1 MFVNCIQKPPISV
14 IHVNLEIY
22 IKLKLNLKIK
32 ILNVLD
38 TEELLL

>member
-14 IHVNLEIY
+14 IHINLPIY

-32 ILNVLD
+32 IPNVLD
-38 TEELLL
+38 TEELLQ